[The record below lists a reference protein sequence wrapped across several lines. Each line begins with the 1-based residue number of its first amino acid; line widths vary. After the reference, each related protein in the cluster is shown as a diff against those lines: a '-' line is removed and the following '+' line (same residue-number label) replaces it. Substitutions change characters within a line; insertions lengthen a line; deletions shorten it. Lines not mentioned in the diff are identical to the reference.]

1 MSELT
6 IAYSRGKYTVT
17 KTEGLHKT
25 TWDFTAEE
33 FSVELL
39 RDILG
44 VENARPLFLQPVAP
58 AGEGEQDWNAYFEAA
73 RQRQSAS
80 MTQFP
85 PAQPSKED
93 VAAREAELALRNG
106 GSALAQGL
114 ALDAPAI
121 DDAQL
126 KGMALPGDY
135 IPPQG
140 LVEAWKAFKEASEE
154 FGE

>member
-33 FSVELL
+33 FSAELL

-44 VENARPLFLQPVAP
+44 MEDSRPLFLQPVAP
-58 AGEGEQDWNAYFEAA
+58 AGEGENDWNAYFADA
-73 RQRQSAS
+73 RNRQAAS

-85 PAQPSKED
+85 QKQHSRED
-93 VAAREAELALRNG
+93 DAAREAELALRNG

-126 KGMALPGDY
+126 KGMPLPGDY
-135 IPPQG
+135 KRVEG
-140 LVEAWKAFKEASEE
+140 LEEAWKAFKEASEE